1 MQALIDTI
9 MRVWTMPGRRGLA
22 VRCFVV
28 FLFGVAHE
36 SLNVAWVHYSEGG
49 AAGKAALVALVNSSV
64 CLAGISESLESR
76 YIAVCYVVG
85 ESVGTFLAVF
95 LKGAR

>member
-1 MQALIDTI
+1 MIDAI
-9 MRVWTMPGRRGLA
+9 MRLWMMPGRRGLI
-22 VRCFVV
+22 VRCIVV
-28 FLFGVAHE
+28 FAFGVAHE

-49 AAGKAALVALVNSSV
+49 LAWKAAMVALVNSSV

-76 YIAVCYVVG
+76 HVAACYVVG
-85 ESVGTFLAVF
+85 EAVGTFLAVS